1 MSFRLSELGIGEYAE
16 IFSLQCGDTV
26 RFRLMDIG
34 MAEKEPVCC
43 LMQSLGGGISAYRVG
58 DCVIAVRREDA
69 DNIYV
74 KNVKRCS
81 DVKAQE
87 YFRQ

>member
-1 MSFRLSELGIGEYAE
+1 MSFKLSELGIGEYAE
-16 IFSLQCGDTV
+16 IFSLQCADTS
-26 RFRLMDIG
+26 RLRLMDIG
-34 MAEKEPVCC
+34 MAAKEPICC
-43 LMQSLGGGISAYRVG
+43 LMQSLGGGISAYGIG

-74 KNVKRCS
+74 KRCS

-87 YFRQ
+87 CFR